1 MDNSTK
7 SNTEFSPSKPRLRG
21 ASRHHHHSGS
31 RSKTGIRTALRVDF
45 NLLQD
50 VLTCQDEAQLLDST
64 TVYRNTFFAQWK
76 TLRALGL
83 QVPQD
88 NGPACAFPC
97 PSKQC
102 SEACHRHTGKLKGL
116 LLFPDVHPF
125 PHSSWIT
132 GPGRAFL
139 WKITWA
145 TCHILWNEGPV
156 WHTGTA
162 VTRFRGLQMRNILE
176 PRSTAGTSQLGALYC
191 FIQWWQLGF
200 PRPGR

>member
-1 MDNSTK
+1 MQEEEVDKGSDSGEMEAGLQIDTGALLLEMAG
-7 SNTEFSPSKPRLRG
+7 TEG
-21 ASRHHHHSGS
+21 
-31 RSKTGIRTALRVDF
+31 
-45 NLLQD
+45 
-50 VLTCQDEAQLLDST
+50 
-64 TVYRNTFFAQWK
+64 
-76 TLRALGL
+76 ALGL

-156 WHTGTA
+156 
-162 VTRFRGLQMRNILE
+162 
-176 PRSTAGTSQLGALYC
+176 
-191 FIQWWQLGF
+191 
-200 PRPGR
+200 